1 MIVATL
7 VSVDHLGESSRLGRM
22 FSEQI
27 ASRFVQRGIPVAEVR
42 LREQLALQTQ
52 LAAAPMSLAEAAQF
66 YEAETAR
73 YRSIA
78 RSIRLQP
85 Q

>member
-1 MIVATL
+1 MRKDTPQEV
-7 VSVDHLGESSRLGRM
+7 
-22 FSEQI
+22 
-27 ASRFVQRGIPVAEVR
+27 VQRLHQAIGAMLKDPGV
-42 LREQLALQTQ
+42 REQLALQTQ

-78 RSIRLQP
+78 HSIRLQP

>member
-1 MIVATL
+1 M
-7 VSVDHLGESSRLGRM
+7 
-22 FSEQI
+22 
-27 ASRFVQRGIPVAEVR
+27 
-42 LREQLALQTQ
+42 REQLALQTQ